1 MEKSKVIGFNA
12 DAWGKDLMNYWV
24 GQQNKRLVAYAKD
37 KIQEIGNRISSYHSR
52 HHMDDTGNLL
62 DSLCW
67 GVSYDGKSIANG
79 FYRSQKAKDAAIMH
93 GWSKVEIREG
103 SGKKKWDYE
112 NKNKNPFS
120 EMHAGESV
128 WGHKR
133 AAEYLERAGVKSK
146 AGQWVVFFAILAPY
160 WGYWEEGFVKP
171 VGKFMGSKRPIRG
184 AVFLQ
189 FSVMAE
195 TYDTVKGELKPMR
208 TRFSVHVD
216 TYASKS
222 LYAQAKRNL
231 KKENGK

>member
-1 MEKSKVIGFNA
+1 MGKSKVIGFNA

-24 GQQNKRLVAYAKD
+24 GQQNERLIAYAKD
-37 KIQEIGNRISSYHSR
+37 KIQEIGNRISSYHDR

-112 NKNKNPFS
+112 NKIKNPFS

-160 WGYWEEGFVKP
+160 WGYWEKGFSLRT
-171 VGKFMGSKRPIRG
+171 GKDHTRTVS
-184 AVFLQ
+184 LQ
-189 FSVMAE
+189 FSIMTE
-195 TYDTVKGELKPMR
+195 FYDAVKGELKPMR

-216 TYASKS
+216 KYASKS

>member
-1 MEKSKVIGFNA
+1 MGKSKVIGFNA
-12 DAWGKDLMNYWV
+12 DKWEKDLIKYWV
-24 GQQNKRLVAYAKD
+24 GQQNARLIAYAKE

-67 GVSYDGKSIANG
+67 GVSYDGKAVASG

-128 WGHKR
+128 WGHQM
-133 AAEYLERAGVKSK
+133 AAEYLERAGAKSK
-146 AGQWVVFFAILAPY
+146 AGQWKVFFAILAPY
-160 WGYWEEGFVKP
+160 WGYWEKGFVKP

-208 TRFSVHVD
+208 TSPPRIYVD
-216 TYASKS
+216 KYASKS
-222 LYAQAKRNL
+222 LYKQAKRNL
-231 KKENGK
+231 KNA

>member
-1 MEKSKVIGFNA
+1 MGKSKVIGFNA
-12 DAWGKDLMNYWV
+12 DKWGKDLIKYWV
-24 GQQNKRLVAYAKD
+24 GQQNARLIAYAKE

-67 GVSYDGKSIANG
+67 GVSYDGKPIASG
-79 FYRSQKAKDAAIMH
+79 FYRSQKATQAALMH
-93 GWSKVEIREG
+93 GWSSVEFREG
-103 SGKKKWDYE
+103 SGKQKWDYE

-128 WGHKR
+128 WGHQR
-133 AAEYLERAGVKSK
+133 AAEYLERAGAKSK
-146 AGQWVVFFAILAPY
+146 AGQWKVFFAILAPY
-160 WGYWEEGFVKP
+160 WGYWEKGFVKP

-208 TRFSVHVD
+208 TSLRVHVD
-216 TYASKS
+216 KYASKS
-222 LYAQAKRNL
+222 LYKQAKYNL
-231 KKENGK
+231 KHPNE